1 MERARSR
8 SSPPLVSRTAAI
20 DEPAFAAAF
29 DALPSPRLIWS
40 APDDALV
47 VGGGAAT
54 TLTASASDRFAAI
67 REASTELF
75 ESGDVHAGTEA
86 A

>member
-1 MERARSR
+1 MKRARSR
-8 SSPPLVSRTAAI
+8 SSPPLVSRATAI

-29 DALPSPRLIWS
+29 DALPSPRTTWS

-54 TLTASASDRFAAI
+54 TLTASGSDRFAAI
-67 REASTELF
+67 REA
-75 ESGDVHAGTEA
+75 A
-86 A
+86 